1 MTKIEIENH
10 MVKDGEWSEDEER
23 IVGECA
29 ECGELIYKDEYHLE
43 DTDGNMFCSSD
54 CALAFNDIVEVNW

>member
-10 MVKDGEWSEDEER
+10 MVKDGEWSEDDER
-23 IVGECA
+23 IAGECA